1 MKYYVIEGI
10 DTSGKTTQC
19 NLIKQN
25 FPCVSLEDY
34 TDSMKDSGKGE
45 IIVLNEPGS
54 TYLGNLVR
62 KILLDSQTQINEK
75 SSFLLFLA
83 QRAELFLRLKSI
95 PNTIIADRSL
105 ISGVAYAKTI
115 NMREALRLNLFATG
129 GILPQKIVFL
139 ESSKDTLKNRL
150 NQKSLDNIEQKGIQY
165 LLDTQSYFKEILAYL
180 QDDDLYKNFIESKLN
195 IKKPEILILDSAL
208 PKEEIHKRICSFFGI

>member
-25 FPCVSLEDY
+25 YPCVSLENY
-34 TDSMKDSGKGE
+34 KDSIKDS

-83 QRAELFLRLKSI
+83 QRAELFLQLKNIS
-95 PNTIIADRSL
+95 NTIIADRSL

-115 NMREALRLNLFATG
+115 DMREALNLNLFATG

-139 ESSKDTLKNRL
+139 ETSKDTLKSRL
-150 NQKSLDNIEQKGIQY
+150 NAKSLDNIEQKGIQY

-180 QDDDLYKNFIESKLN
+180 QDENFIESNPN
-195 IKKPEILILDSAL
+195 IKKPDILTLDSAM
-208 PKEEIHKRICSFFGI
+208 PKEDIHKRICSFFGI

>member
-25 FPCVSLEDY
+25 FSCVSLEHY
-34 TDSMKDSGKGE
+34 TDSMQDE

-83 QRAELFLRLKSI
+83 QRTELFLQLKNIS
-95 PNTIIADRSL
+95 NTIIADRSL

-115 NMREALRLNLFATG
+115 NMREALMLNLFATG

-180 QDDDLYKNFIESKLN
+180 QDENFLESNPN
-195 IKKPEILILDSAL
+195 IKKPDILILDSAM